1 MSAGCWFS
9 VSIIIPSFRYGRCQ
23 FYIGGVPGGLY
34 IGVEEGFSGLPAEIA
49 FALEPPAPSPVPSES
64 VQEEPGRFLLPDPA
78 HSAQVGPSR
87 FEAVNAPGVVL
98 AAHGGSRSSSLGY
111 WLGLPVLDPGVFPQ
125 SVFPVKGLVA
135 CSASAYGLER
145 ASKAAQVWSS
155 GRGGA
160 VSELYLVATCT
171 VPGRVSREVK
181 ALFKLVGGAFSEAFL
196 VPFSEE
202 CYSVASVEGL
212 AAPKK
217 VLKIKHLI
225 ERKNK

>member
-1 MSAGCWFS
+1 MLVF
-9 VSIIIPSFRYGRCQ
+9 VIHVIHQFPSFRCGCSR

-34 IGVEEGFSGLPAEIA
+34 IGVEEGFLGLPAEIA
-49 FALEPPAPSPVPSES
+49 FAVEPPAPSPVRSDSES
-64 VQEEPGRFLLPDPA
+64 VQDEPGRFLLPDPA

-87 FEAVNAPGVVL
+87 FETVSAAGVIL
-98 AAHGGSRSSSLGY
+98 ASHGGSRSSSLGH
-111 WLGLPVLDPGVFPQ
+111 WLGLPVLNPGVFPQ
-125 SVFPVKGLVA
+125 SVFPVIGLVA

-160 VSELYLVATCT
+160 VSELFLVATCT

-225 ERKNK
+225 ERKK

>member
-1 MSAGCWFS
+1 M
-9 VSIIIPSFRYGRCQ
+9 
-23 FYIGGVPGGLY
+23 PGGLY

-49 FALEPPAPSPVPSES
+49 FALEPPVPSPVPSES

-87 FEAVNAPGVVL
+87 FETVNASGVVL

-125 SVFPVKGLVA
+125 CVFPVKGLVA

-160 VSELYLVATCT
+160 VSELYLVATCGI
-171 VPGRVSREVK
+171 PGRVSREVK